1 MGGKSSIPLTAVL
14 VLSLSLLG
22 PAIGDSQT
30 TRGADLARQGP
41 KPVLLV
47 GIDALGWDFLAKT
60 KTPNLDRLAAGGVT
74 TERLVPVFPSKTFP
88 NFYSIATGLYP
99 AHHGIV
105 ANNMYDPDLDAWFQL
120 SDRSA
125 VGDGRWWEGE
135 PIWVT
140 VEKAGL
146 KAAAYFW
153 PGTEA
158 RIQEIRPT
166 HWKLYDGSVPNRV
179 RVDQVLE
186 WLDLP
191 ADQRP
196 SLITL
201 YFSDVDDAAHVYGID
216 SKQVLSAVRAVDRSV
231 GRLLTGLE
239 KRGVLEQ
246 TNIIVVSDHGMT
258 PVSPDRVIY
267 LDDYLD
273 AGSVEVVDWNPV
285 LALRP
290 RPGREEEVYAALA
303 GAHPHLAVYRKSEIP
318 ERFHYRD
325 QPRIQPILGVAG
337 EGWTITSRSRQ
348 QRQRDRHLGANHGYD
363 NQLVSMG
370 ATFIATGP
378 AFRQGV
384 VAPPF
389 ENIHIYEL
397 LCALLD
403 LEPAPNDGDLDVVR
417 GMLREG
423 AD

>member
-1 MGGKSSIPLTAVL
+1 MIGKYPRLSTAFL
-14 VLSLSLLG
+14 VLALG
-22 PAIGDSQT
+22 ILRPAM
-30 TRGADLARQGP
+30 GASPVGSGEDPAPQAP
-41 KPVLLV
+41 SPVLLI
-47 GIDALGWDFLAKT
+47 GIDALGWDLPSKT

-105 ANNMYDPDLDAWFQL
+105 ANNMYDPDFDAWFHL

-125 VGDGRWWEGE
+125 VGDGRWWGGE

-158 RIQEIRPT
+158 RIQGIRPT
-166 HWKLYDGSVPNRV
+166 HWQLYDESAPNRA
-179 RVDQVLE
+179 RVDQVLR
-186 WLDLP
+186 WFDLP
-191 ADQRP
+191 AHKRP

-201 YFSDVDDAAHVYGID
+201 YFSDVDHAAHDYGLE
-216 SKQVLSAVRAVDRSV
+216 SKQVRRALRAVDRAV
-231 GRLLTGLE
+231 GRLLTGLR

-258 PVSPDRVIY
+258 PISPDRVIY

-273 AGSVEVVDWNPV
+273 GGAVQVVDWNPV

-290 RPGREEEVYAALA
+290 RPGHEEEEVFAALA

-318 ERFHYRD
+318 ERFQYRD
-325 QPRIQPILGVAG
+325 QPRIQPILGVAD
-337 EGWTITSRSRQ
+337 EGWSITSRSRQ
-348 QRQRDRHLGANHGYD
+348 SRTRDRHRGANHGYD

-378 AFRQGV
+378 GFRQGV
-384 VAPPF
+384 VVPPF
-389 ENIHIYEL
+389 ENIHIYGL
-397 LCALLD
+397 LCALLG
-403 LEPAPNDGDLDVVR
+403 LEPAPNDGDLEIVR
-417 GMLREG
+417 EMLR
-423 AD
+423 D